1 MIFGDCKRF
10 SKEGFPCATSVL
22 LSIKSRTLNERFT
35 ILMFKKRN
43 QKNYSNGQIRYV
55 SFKIKFRFVF
65 FTSSLSLRQLK
76 NNSPWAQTKL
86 RRKKSPSLRSSA
98 ELSFKIRSKQE
109 TKEVHK
115 AVWAFFPLRSFRW
128 QVKALVQKVNKF
140 SRLNGKKNMHVNA
153 HITNLRKMY
162 PQLQVIFTG

>member
-10 SKEGFPCATSVL
+10 SKEGFPGATSVL
-22 LSIKSRTLNERFT
+22 LSIKSRTLIERFT

-55 SFKIKFRFVF
+55 SFKIKFWFVF

-86 RRKKSPSLRSSA
+86 RLKKSPSLRSSA

-109 TKEVHK
+109 TKAVHK
-115 AVWAFFPLRSFRW
+115 AVWAFFPQRSFR
-128 QVKALVQKVNKF
+128 
-140 SRLNGKKNMHVNA
+140 
-153 HITNLRKMY
+153 
-162 PQLQVIFTG
+162 